1 MEPDMKSVS
10 RASSRTRKPT
20 LKAKEAELNKVT
32 KPMTKAKPRKRAIKK
47 DTPAS
52 MGSIKQSPKLEPQP
66 EPKTEPKTDTSK
78 LEDPKLESPELVKPD
93 NGKETIAPPALPTIP
108 TITITD
114 ETGKTTEVPQT
125 PPRLSKE
132 DEMAVTILLEMAAA
146 ALAPDFTP
154 EVEVDLVDHS
164 RQFYSQ
170 FPTTVEA
177 ETMGR
182 LADSSELAHPD
193 LRRPY
198 TDKGGWTHTG
208 RVNQHGEE
216 YIIMPPSFTRW
227 SPAETVD
234 PSAATDAPVLQP
246 SEA

>member
-1 MEPDMKSVS
+1 
-10 RASSRTRKPT
+10 
-20 LKAKEAELNKVT
+20 
-32 KPMTKAKPRKRAIKK
+32 
-47 DTPAS
+47 
-52 MGSIKQSPKLEPQP
+52 
-66 EPKTEPKTDTSK
+66 
-78 LEDPKLESPELVKPD
+78 
-93 NGKETIAPPALPTIP
+93 
-108 TITITD
+108 
-114 ETGKTTEVPQT
+114 
-125 PPRLSKE
+125 
-132 DEMAVTILLEMAAA
+132 MAVTILLEMAAA

-170 FPTTVEA
+170 FLTAVEA

-234 PSAATDAPVLQP
+234 PSTATDAPVLQP